1 MTVRPT
7 PAGCPQASRSSPVP
21 EPGLIV
27 VHSNQPEILRDL
39 VVAWIKRHPLP
50 PLDNE
55 LILVQ
60 SNGIAQWLKMALAA
74 DAGGA
79 DGEAGGCG
87 IAAGLEVSLP
97 ARFLWQ
103 AYRALL
109 GREAVPESSA
119 LDEERLVWRLM
130 RLLPQVGSL
139 PEYGPLHA
147 FLADDREQ
155 RKRFQLAER
164 LADLF
169 DQYQVYRA
177 DWLAA
182 WATGSDVLPDGRG
195 NSRPLPAGQR

>member
-97 ARFLWQ
+97 ARFL
-103 AYRALL
+103 
-109 GREAVPESSA
+109 
-119 LDEERLVWRLM
+119 
-130 RLLPQVGSL
+130 
-139 PEYGPLHA
+139 
-147 FLADDREQ
+147 
-155 RKRFQLAER
+155 
-164 LADLF
+164 
-169 DQYQVYRA
+169 
-177 DWLAA
+177 
-182 WATGSDVLPDGRG
+182 
-195 NSRPLPAGQR
+195 